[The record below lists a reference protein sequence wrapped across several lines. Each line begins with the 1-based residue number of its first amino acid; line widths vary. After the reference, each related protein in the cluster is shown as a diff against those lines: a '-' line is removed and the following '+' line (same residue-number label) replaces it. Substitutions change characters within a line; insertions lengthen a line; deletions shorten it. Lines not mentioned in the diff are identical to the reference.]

1 MIERNLGYELATVL
15 ISSFCRD
22 LLIKELPTQS
32 HQPLS
37 MAHCRGQR
45 YEKIP

>member
-22 LLIKELPTQS
+22 LLVNELPTQS
-32 HQPLS
+32 HQPVS
-37 MAHCRGQR
+37 MARCRGQR
-45 YEKIP
+45 